1 MKRPGWRGEA
11 PCSSSPEL
19 ARTAQHVLFGS
30 CETARGAPPLRWLWS
45 AEAVTK
51 AWRGQGL
58 VLIQPRFARNC
69 ARSLAHATGRE
80 ANPRPR
86 CSAGR
91 GEISCSNSPGLARR
105 PHRAAFGSCG
115 TAREISP
122 APREGHLPGRTTP
135 PRSPK
140 RRRAGMRRGESAG
153 KPEEVYFGT
162 RRGLGAPRRPPHP
175 RAAGR
180 LRYDGRKAVV
190 TYLVPKMRSP
200 ASPRPGTM

>member
-19 ARTAQHVLFGS
+19 ARTAHRVLFGS
-30 CETARGAPPLRWLWS
+30 CGTARGAPPLRWLRS

-51 AWRGQGL
+51 ARHGQGL
-58 VLIQPRFARNC
+58 VLEQPRFARNC
-69 ARSLAHATGRE
+69 ARGLAHAARRE

-91 GEISCSNSPGLARR
+91 GEISCSNNPGLARR

-122 APREGHLPGRTTP
+122 APREGHLPGRTNPQVAATQRKGARCP
-135 PRSPK
+135 
-140 RRRAGMRRGESAG
+140 ESARLAQG
-153 KPEEVYFGT
+153 AHFGARPEHGGSK
-162 RRGLGAPRRPPHP
+162 RGARRPCS
-175 RAAGR
+175 AGP
-180 LRYDGRKAVV
+180 LRRSEERRN
-190 TYLVPKMRSP
+190 YLVPKMRSP